1 MDNEMLYSAKANQ
14 EEIYRMQTFFHCFV
28 RLKQK
33 WDESYKN
40 QFSVYENLIII
51 KITKVIL

>member
-40 QFSVYENLIII
+40 QFSVYEKLIII